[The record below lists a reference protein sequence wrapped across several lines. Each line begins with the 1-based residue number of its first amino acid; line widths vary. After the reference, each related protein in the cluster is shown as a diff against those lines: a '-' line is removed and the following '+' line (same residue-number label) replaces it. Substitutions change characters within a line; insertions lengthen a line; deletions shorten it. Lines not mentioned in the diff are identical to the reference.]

1 MNPFHDAIR
10 TLVASALGLPA
21 GTAVAIA
28 TPPNPEMGDYTVAMF
43 PFAKTLG
50 AKPPELAQ
58 KVVAAFVPGGPIAS
72 VAAAGPFVNVRVSR
86 AAFFAHVLGLV
97 ESGRDAWGRNA
108 DGAGKTVVIDYASP
122 NISKHLAYH
131 HIRSTMVGHS
141 LARIY
146 TANGWRSVGFNFLG
160 DWGTTHGML
169 LAAWRRWG
177 AGVDLSQDGV
187 TKLNELYVRWRAES
201 KKDPSIDDEAR
212 AWFKKLED
220 GDGEARALWS
230 RFRQVSLDEFD
241 RAFGKLGVKFEAVY
255 GESYYEGR
263 MEPVLR
269 DLEAKGLLSVSE
281 GATVVDLTDRKLPP
295 CLLRKSDGATLYAT
309 RDIASA
315 VHRYEEFRFDRALYV
330 VAREQAVHFRQWFA
344 VVEKAGYP
352 FAGRLVHVV
361 FGLVKFGGKKTSTRS
376 GDVVLLHEV
385 LDEAAAEIEKVIAE
399 KNPSMTPE
407 RRSAVARDVGYGA
420 IVFADLS
427 KERSRDVE
435 FDWERLLSFEGD
447 TGPYCQYQHARIA
460 SIVRKA
466 GVDLAHRDAA
476 KLGTD
481 EEWRTA
487 LLVADFPQK
496 VRDACAKDEPSIVAG
511 YALDLCRAFSS
522 WYAQGNKDAS
532 LKVNCDD
539 AATAAARLALAGAVR
554 QTLANALFL
563 IGLAAP
569 EEM

>member
-1 MNPFHDAIR
+1 
-10 TLVASALGLPA
+10 
-21 GTAVAIA
+21 
-28 TPPNPEMGDYTVAMF
+28 
-43 PFAKTLG
+43 
-50 AKPPELAQ
+50 
-58 KVVAAFVPGGPIAS
+58 
-72 VAAAGPFVNVRVSR
+72 
-86 AAFFAHVLGLV
+86 
-97 ESGRDAWGRNA
+97 
-108 DGAGKTVVIDYASP
+108 
-122 NISKHLAYH
+122 
-131 HIRSTMVGHS
+131 
-141 LARIY
+141 
-146 TANGWRSVGFNFLG
+146 
-160 DWGTTHGML
+160 
-169 LAAWRRWG
+169 
-177 AGVDLSQDGV
+177 
-187 TKLNELYVRWRAES
+187 
-201 KKDPSIDDEAR
+201 
-212 AWFKKLED
+212 
-220 GDGEARALWS
+220 
-230 RFRQVSLDEFD
+230 
-241 RAFGKLGVKFEAVY
+241 
-255 GESYYEGR
+255 
-263 MEPVLR
+263 
-269 DLEAKGLLSVSE
+269 
-281 GATVVDLTDRKLPP
+281 
-295 CLLRKSDGATLYAT
+295 
-309 RDIASA
+309 
-315 VHRYEEFRFDRALYV
+315 
-330 VAREQAVHFRQWFA
+330 
-344 VVEKAGYP
+344 
-352 FAGRLVHVV
+352 VHVV